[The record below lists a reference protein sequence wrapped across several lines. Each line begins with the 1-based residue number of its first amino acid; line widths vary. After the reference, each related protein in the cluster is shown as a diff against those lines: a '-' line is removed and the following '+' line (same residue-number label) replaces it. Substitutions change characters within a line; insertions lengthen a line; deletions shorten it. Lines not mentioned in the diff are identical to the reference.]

1 MMMLMLMLL
10 MMSDG
15 GRGVDAWGWLMVG
28 NWSATN
34 FVLPCNS
41 TDNCINLPSSI
52 VEESLTTYR
61 CQGVSALNEQ
71 WEYDNTT
78 GEFAMDV
85 SPPSGRKCLDVV
97 PGNNS
102 INNNTNTLKVNFCNG
117 SASQQWGFEQTTK
130 IRNGDGLY
138 LRVLKWVATSDTL
151 FDMRATL
158 TLEASLDVQN
168 DSYITDFTFMP
179 SSAVTSSNYTPPLPM
194 YNTTNLV
201 VNGRF
206 ENTWGEPFGQQVG
219 DLTEICSWT
228 PLQDNQIGSYR
239 TNKTLVHFV
248 QLSSISQK
256 VATYANSEH
265 VLTFQSQLN
274 TSILGCGSPPIFITL
289 SISPSSF
296 ASADFEV
303 KSQTG
308 SWETHILRFFTNA
321 SLVNLTFTSLSSN
334 STATTCSPYLTD
346 VQMVLQPSTIDFSSN
361 GGQNCQL
368 GGTHNRLSRREVG
381 LISSTATSWLI
392 LLIFGAVVLFFG
404 ARYRERHVQEA
415 ELIKP
420 LCRSFDERDKIRRA
434 LQFDVR
440 HISHITE
447 GFSGA
452 RCIGQGGFAK
462 VYSGNVS
469 CDGSMGVAVKRAYV
483 FQPFE
488 QFHAEVDMLDRVHHR
503 RLVQF
508 LGYCEA
514 NGEYIYVHPQ
524 QPDRLMMLLLLS
536 CRLACRCAP
545 LDVVL
550 MKRLVN

>member
-1 MMMLMLMLL
+1 MILMLMLM
-10 MMSDG
+10 MSDV

-41 TDNCINLPSSI
+41 TDNCFNLPSSAI
-52 VEESLTTYR
+52 QESLTTYR

-78 GEFAMDV
+78 GEFSMDV
-85 SPPSGRKCLDVV
+85 SPPSGRRCLDVV
-97 PGNNS
+97 PGN
-102 INNNTNTLKVNFCNG
+102 NTLKVNFCNG

-130 IRNGDGLY
+130 IRNGDGMY
-138 LRVLKWVATSDTL
+138 LRVLKWAPTSDQL

-158 TLEASLDVQN
+158 TLEASLDIQN

-179 SSAVTSSNYTPPLPM
+179 SSALTSSNYTPPLPV

-228 PLQDNQIGSYR
+228 ALQDNQIGCFR
-239 TNKTLVHFV
+239 TNKTLVYFV

-274 TSILGCGSPPIFITL
+274 TSLQGCGSSPIFITL
-289 SISPSSF
+289 SVSPSSF
-296 ASADFEV
+296 GSADFEV
-303 KSQTG
+303 KTQTG
-308 SWETHILRFFTNA
+308 WETHIIRFFTNA
-321 SLVNLTFTSLSSN
+321 SLVNLTFTSLPSNN
-334 STATTCSPYLTD
+334 STATCSPYLTD
-346 VQMVLQPSTIDFSSN
+346 VQMVLQPSSIDFSSN
-361 GGQNCQL
+361 EGQDCQL

-381 LISSTATSWLI
+381 LILSTASSWLI
-392 LLIFGAVVLFFG
+392 FLIVGAVVLFFG
-404 ARYRERHVQEA
+404 ARYRERQHVQEA
-415 ELIKP
+415 DIIKP

-434 LQFDVR
+434 RQFDVT

-447 GFSGA
+447 GFSSA

-469 CDGSMGVAVKRAYV
+469 CDGSMGVAVKRAYI

-514 NGEYIYVHPQ
+514 NGEYIYIYINTCSP
-524 QPDRLMMLLLLS
+524 PTT
-536 CRLACRCAP
+536 
-545 LDVVL
+545 
-550 MKRLVN
+550 